1 MMFSITGL
9 VELVIHL
16 VILLIVGPE
25 HSLVHKSS
33 GTILELS
40 YFGTKIPLSK
50 NIEKLNWNI
59 NVFEYRCNYL
69 SSKNRDTIVLSSKCN
84 IGNPVWSAND
94 SMQLQLALFLRQID
108 TCTLFPHKCI
118 LRLQQVVSVLSI
130 IQKHQET
137 HE

>member
-50 NIEKLNWNI
+50 NIEEIEL
-59 NVFEYRCNYL
+59 EYQC
-69 SSKNRDTIVLSSKCN
+69 
-84 IGNPVWSAND
+84 
-94 SMQLQLALFLRQID
+94 F
-108 TCTLFPHKCI
+108 
-118 LRLQQVVSVLSI
+118 
-130 IQKHQET
+130 
-137 HE
+137 